1 LLPGLVL
8 YFPTFME
15 VKTKMRIL
23 TLSNRIRVSLMALL
37 VALPVLMML
46 PAPARAQQKSP
57 EEIDRQVEEL
67 LSKLTLEQ
75 KIDLIHGANNM
86 FTPPMPQLGLPP
98 LKTSDGPMGVKSWGP
113 TTAYAIGIGLAAS
126 WDRQLAERV
135 GVALGN
141 DARARGVHFL
151 LGPGVN
157 IYRAPMNGR
166 NFEYFGEDPYL
177 AGQIAA
183 HYILGVQSRNV
194 VATVKHYAANNSEY
208 HRRLINAIIDERTLR
223 EIYLPAFEAAVKE
236 GHVGAVMDSYNL
248 INGEHATQ
256 NKFLNTDVLK
266 KDWGFRGILM
276 SDWGAT
282 HDGIAAASSGLDSEQ
297 PGGEFMNAKT
307 LLPAIQEGK
316 VSVATI
322 DDKVRRIL
330 RVVVEFGF
338 LNHEQQD
345 LSIPL
350 YNHKASQ
357 DWALVSSLCGM
368 VLLKNQGPLLPLDPG
383 KAHTLAVIGPNA
395 YPAVVTAGGSANVD
409 AIAPVS
415 FLAGLGNSLEG
426 GLSKVLW
433 SPGLKDLKQLF
444 KGRGFSTDPQG
455 QHPGLK
461 QEEFDSGVIAGQ
473 PDRVKVVDSIN
484 HWNNDFVQPTGKT
497 LAVRWSG
504 YYTPQTSGP
513 QLFVTAG
520 FTAGYS
526 GDVYQ
531 LYVDDKLVLKE
542 TPGDGEP
549 QTAEVN
555 IPAGK
560 AVPIRF
566 DYVSQANLIRAGMV
580 ALPPEE
586 VLAPNVKKIAALAD
600 VAVVTVG
607 FNSDTEGEGHDR
619 TFHMPPGQ
627 EILINAV
634 AAVNPHTIVVL
645 TAGGSVST
653 AGWLEHVPVL
663 LHTWYAGSR
672 GGTALA
678 RVLFGD
684 NPSGKL
690 PMSWWAREEDDPT
703 FSSYYT
709 APGSDDSKYAE
720 GVFLGYRAYGKDGR
734 KPEFPFGFG
743 LSYTTFAFSHLTVTP
758 ATASPET
765 PITVSFDVTNTGK
778 RFGAE
783 VAQVYVSDPSATV
796 PRPERELKGFER
808 VTLNPGESRHVSVP
822 LNRRSLAYWDVNSH
836 GWKVDPGKFVVRV
849 GDSVENTPL
858 SQEFTVK

>member
-1 LLPGLVL
+1 MLT
-8 YFPTFME
+8 PT
-15 VKTKMRIL
+15 L
-23 TLSNRIRVSLMALL
+23 ANQIRVSLMVLLAALL
-37 VALPVLMML
+37 ALVML
-46 PAPARAQQKSP
+46 PTQARAQQKSP
-57 EEIDRQVEEL
+57 AEIDRQVEAM

-86 FTPPMPQLGLPP
+86 FNPPMPQFGLPP
-98 LKTSDGPMGVKSWGP
+98 LKTSDGPMGVHSWGL

-183 HYILGVQSRNV
+183 HYILGVQSQKV
-194 VATVKHYAANNSEY
+194 VATIKHYAANNSEY

-223 EIYLPAFEAAVKE
+223 EIYLPVFETAVKE

-266 KDWGFRGILM
+266 TDWGFRGILM

-282 HDGIAAASSGLDSEQ
+282 HDGIAAANSGLDSEM
-297 PGGEFMNAKT
+297 PGGDFMNAKT
-307 LLPAIQEGK
+307 LLPAIKEGK
-316 VSVATI
+316 VSIATL

-330 RVVVEFGF
+330 RVAVEFGF
-338 LNHEQQD
+338 LNHEQED

-350 YNHKASQ
+350 YNSQ
-357 DWALVSSLCGM
+357 SEQAALESSVESM
-368 VLLKNQGPLLPLDPG
+368 VLLKNQGALLPLDLGPV
-383 KAHTLAVIGPNA
+383 HTVAIIGPNA
-395 YPAVVTAGGSANVD
+395 YPAQPTAGGSANVD
-409 AIAPVS
+409 AFAPVS
-415 FLAGLGNSLEG
+415 FLAGLNNATGVRA
-426 GLSKVLW
+426 KVLW
-433 SPGLKDLKQLF
+433 SPGLKNLKQLF
-444 KGRGFSTDPQG
+444 AGRGFSSDPQG
-455 QHPGLK
+455 QHSGLK
-461 QEEFDSGVIAGQ
+461 QEEFDSGALGYR
-473 PDRVKVVDSIN
+473 PDRVKVVSSVN

-513 QLFVTAG
+513 QLFITAG

-526 GDVYQ
+526 GDIYQ
-531 LYVDDKLVLKE
+531 LYVNDKLLLKE

-549 QTAEVN
+549 QSVEVDLE
-555 IPAGK
+555 AGK

-566 DYVSQANLIRAGMV
+566 EYVSQANLIRAGMV

-619 TFHMPPGQ
+619 TFHLPPGQ
-627 EILINAV
+627 EILIKAV
-634 AAVNPHTIVVL
+634 AAANPHTIVVL

-672 GGTALA
+672 GGNALA
-678 RVLFGD
+678 QVLLGRA
-684 NPSGKL
+684 NPGGKL
-690 PMSWWAREEDDPT
+690 PMSWWSREEDDPT
-703 FSSYYT
+703 FNSYYT
-709 APGSDDSKYAE
+709 APGSDDSKYTE

-758 ATASPET
+758 AMASPET
-765 PITVSFDVTNTGK
+765 PITVSFDVANTGK
-778 RFGAE
+778 RFGSE

-808 VTLNPGESRHVSVP
+808 VTLKPGESRHLTVR

-849 GDSVENTPL
+849 GDSSENTPL
-858 SQEFTVK
+858 NKEITVK

>member
-1 LLPGLVL
+1 MVLLA
-8 YFPTFME
+8 
-15 VKTKMRIL
+15 
-23 TLSNRIRVSLMALL
+23 ALL
-37 VALPVLMML
+37 ALVML
-46 PAPARAQQKSP
+46 PTQARAQQKSP
-57 EEIDRQVEEL
+57 AEIDRQVEAM

-86 FTPPMPQLGLPP
+86 FNPPMPQFGLPP
-98 LKTSDGPMGVKSWGP
+98 LKTSDGPMGVHSWGL

-183 HYILGVQSRNV
+183 HYILGVQSQKV
-194 VATVKHYAANNSEY
+194 VATIKHYAANNSEY

-223 EIYLPAFEAAVKE
+223 EIYLPVFETAVKE

-266 KDWGFRGILM
+266 TDWGFRGILM

-282 HDGIAAASSGLDSEQ
+282 HDGIAAANSGLDSEM
-297 PGGEFMNAKT
+297 PGGDFMNAKT
-307 LLPAIQEGK
+307 LLPAIKEGK
-316 VSVATI
+316 VSIATL

-330 RVVVEFGF
+330 RVAVEFGF
-338 LNHEQQD
+338 LNHEQED

-350 YNHKASQ
+350 YNSQ
-357 DWALVSSLCGM
+357 SEQAALESSVESM
-368 VLLKNQGPLLPLDPG
+368 VLLKNQGALLPLDLGPV
-383 KAHTLAVIGPNA
+383 HTVAIIGPNA
-395 YPAVVTAGGSANVD
+395 YPAQPTAGGSANVD
-409 AIAPVS
+409 AFAPVS
-415 FLAGLGNSLEG
+415 FLAGLNNATGARA
-426 GLSKVLW
+426 KVLW
-433 SPGLKDLKQLF
+433 SPGLKNLKQLF
-444 KGRGFSTDPQG
+444 AGRGFSSDPQG
-455 QHPGLK
+455 QHSGLK
-461 QEEFDSGVIAGQ
+461 QEEFDSGALGYR
-473 PDRVKVVDSIN
+473 PDRVKVVSSVN

-513 QLFVTAG
+513 QLFITAG

-526 GDVYQ
+526 GDIYQ
-531 LYVDDKLVLKE
+531 LYVNDKLLLKE

-549 QTAEVN
+549 QSVEVDLE
-555 IPAGK
+555 AGK

-566 DYVSQANLIRAGMV
+566 EYVSQANLIRAGMV

-619 TFHMPPGQ
+619 TFHLPPGQ
-627 EILINAV
+627 EILIKAV
-634 AAVNPHTIVVL
+634 AAANPHTIVVL

-672 GGTALA
+672 GGNALA
-678 RVLFGD
+678 QVLLGRA
-684 NPSGKL
+684 NPGGKL
-690 PMSWWAREEDDPT
+690 PMSWWSREEDDPT
-703 FSSYYT
+703 FNSYYT
-709 APGSDDSKYAE
+709 APGSDDSKYTE

-758 ATASPET
+758 AMASPET
-765 PITVSFDVTNTGK
+765 PITVSFDVANTGK
-778 RFGAE
+778 RFGSE

-808 VTLNPGESRHVSVP
+808 VTLKPGESRHLTVR

-849 GDSVENTPL
+849 GDSSENTPL
-858 SQEFTVK
+858 NKEITVK

>member
-1 LLPGLVL
+1 MLV
-8 YFPTFME
+8 
-15 VKTKMRIL
+15 L
-23 TLSNRIRVSLMALL
+23 TLSKRIRIPL
-37 VALPVLMML
+37 VALLAALLALLL
-46 PAPARAQQKSP
+46 PAPARAQQKSA
-57 EEIDRQVEEL
+57 EEIDRQVEGM

-75 KIDLIHGANNM
+75 KIDLIHGANGM
-86 FTPPMPQLGLPP
+86 FNTPMPQFGLPA
-98 LKTSDGPMGVKSWGP
+98 LKPSDGPMGVKSWGP

-126 WDRQLAERV
+126 WDTELAYRV
-135 GVALGN
+135 GESLGH

-183 HYILGVQSRNV
+183 HYILGVQRQGV

-208 HRRLINAIIDERTLR
+208 HRRLINAIVDERTLR
-223 EIYLPAFEAAVKE
+223 EIYLPVFEAAVKE

-248 INGEHATQ
+248 LNGEHATQ

-282 HDGIAAASSGLDSEQ
+282 HDGIAAANSGLDSEM
-297 PGGEFMNAKT
+297 PGGEFMNAQT
-307 LLPAIQEGK
+307 LLPAIREGK
-316 VSVATI
+316 VTVATI

-330 RVVVEFGF
+330 RVAVEFGF

-350 YNHKASQ
+350 YNPQSEQ
-357 DWALVSSLCGM
+357 VALESSVESM
-368 VLLKNQGPLLPLDPG
+368 VLLKNQGPLLPLDLSRV
-383 KAHTLAVIGPNA
+383 HTIAVIGPNA
-395 YPAVVTAGGSANVD
+395 YPAVVTAGGSGNVD
-409 AIAPVS
+409 PFAPVS
-415 FLAGLGNSLEG
+415 FLVGLTNAAGARA
-426 GLSKVLW
+426 KVLW
-433 SPGLKDLKQLF
+433 SPGLKNLKQLF
-444 KGRGFSTDPQG
+444 VGRGFSTDLQG
-455 QHPGLK
+455 QHPGLI
-461 QEEFDSGVIAGQ
+461 QQEFDSGTIGFR
-473 PDRVKVVDSIN
+473 PDREKVVASVN

-497 LAVRWSG
+497 LAVRWTG
-504 YYTPQTSGP
+504 FYTPQTSGP
-513 QLFVTAG
+513 QLFITAG
-520 FTAGYS
+520 FTAGFS
-526 GDVYQ
+526 GDTYQ
-531 LYVDDKLVLKE
+531 LYVNDKLLLKE

-549 QTAEVN
+549 QSAEV
-555 IPAGK
+555 ILEAGK

-580 ALPPEE
+580 ALPPED

-607 FNSDTEGEGHDR
+607 FDAATEGEGHDR
-619 TFHMPPGQ
+619 TFPLPPGQ
-627 EILINAV
+627 EILIKAV
-634 AAVNPHTIVVL
+634 AAVNPRTVVVL

-653 AGWLEHVPVL
+653 RGWLDRVPVL
-663 LHTWYAGSR
+663 LHTWYAGSQ
-672 GGTALA
+672 GGNALA
-678 RVLFGD
+678 QVLFGRA
-684 NPSGKL
+684 NPGGRL
-690 PMSWWAREEDDPT
+690 PMSWWSREEDDPT
-703 FSSYYT
+703 FNSYYT

-743 LSYTTFAFSHLTVTP
+743 LSYTTFSFSHLTVTP
-758 ATASPET
+758 ATTSPDT
-765 PITVSFDVTNTGK
+765 SISVSFDVANTGH
-778 RFGAE
+778 RAGAE

-808 VTLNPGESRHVSVP
+808 VMLNPGESRHVNVQ

-836 GWKVDPGKFVVRV
+836 RWKVDPGKFVVRV
-849 GDSVENTPL
+849 GDSAENTPL
-858 SQEFTVK
+858 SQEVTVK

>member
-1 LLPGLVL
+1 MLIP
-8 YFPTFME
+8 
-15 VKTKMRIL
+15 R
-23 TLSNRIRVSLMALL
+23 SSDRIRISLLTMLVAVPALL
-37 VALPVLMML
+37 RT
-46 PAPARAQQKSP
+46 PARAQQKS
-57 EEIDRQVEEL
+57 EEEVDRQVEAL

-75 KIDLIHGANNM
+75 KIDLISGANDMLN
-86 FTPPMPQLGLPP
+86 PPMPQIALPP
-98 LKTSDGPMGVKSWGP
+98 LKASDGPMGVKSFGP

-126 WDRQLAERV
+126 WDKMLAYRIGES
-135 GVALGN
+135 LGY

-183 HYILGVQSRNV
+183 QYILGVQHQDV

-236 GHVGAVMDSYNL
+236 GRVGAVMDSYNL

-256 NKFLNTDVLK
+256 NKYLNTDVLK

-282 HDGIAAASSGLDSEQ
+282 HDGIAAANSGLDSEE
-297 PGGEFMNAKT
+297 PDGEFMNAKT

-330 RVVVEFGF
+330 RVAVEFGF

-345 LSIPL
+345 LSIPI
-350 YNHKASQ
+350 YNQNSERIAEDAS
-357 DWALVSSLCGM
+357 AEGM
-368 VLLKNQGPLLPLDPG
+368 VLLKNTGALLPLDWSRV
-383 KAHTLAVIGPNA
+383 HTLAVIGPNA
-395 YPAVVTAGGSANVD
+395 YPAVVTAGGSADVD
-409 AIAPVS
+409 HPIAPVS
-415 FLAGLGNSLEG
+415 FLT
-426 GLSKVLW
+426 GLSDAAGTRAKVLW
-433 SPGLKDLKQLF
+433 NPGLKDLKQLF
-444 KGRGFSTDPQG
+444 TGRGFSTDPQG
-455 QHPGLK
+455 QHAGLK
-461 QEEFDSGVIAGQ
+461 QEEYDSGVISGQ
-473 PDRVKVVDSIN
+473 PDRVKVVASVN

-497 LAVRWSG
+497 LAVRWTG
-504 YYTPQTSGP
+504 YYTPQTPGP

-549 QTAEVN
+549 QSAEVDL
-555 IPAGK
+555 PAGK
-560 AVPIRF
+560 AVPVRF

-619 TFHMPPGQ
+619 TFHLPPGQ
-627 EILINAV
+627 EILIKAV
-634 AAVNPHTIVVL
+634 AAANPHTIVVL

-703 FSSYYT
+703 FNSYYT
-709 APGSDDSKYAE
+709 EPGSDDSKYTE
-720 GVFLGYRAYGKDGR
+720 GVFVGYRAYGKDGR

-758 ATASPET
+758 ATPSSDT
-765 PITVSFDVTNTGK
+765 PINVSFDVTNTGK
-778 RFGAE
+778 RFGAD
-783 VAQVYVSDPSATV
+783 VAQVYASDPSATV

-808 VTLNPGESRHVSVP
+808 VPLDPGQTQRVTLQ

-849 GDSVENTPL
+849 GDSAENTSL
-858 SQEFTVK
+858 SQEITVR